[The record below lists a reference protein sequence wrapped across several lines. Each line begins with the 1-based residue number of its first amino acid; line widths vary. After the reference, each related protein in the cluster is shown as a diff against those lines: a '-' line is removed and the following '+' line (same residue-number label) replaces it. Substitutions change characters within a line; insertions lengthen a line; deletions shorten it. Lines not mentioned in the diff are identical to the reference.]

1 MGIIL
6 LTTVTLDLKNQQR
19 ISFSR
24 KNWNKLKSC
33 LIRCEKSDF
42 MNFRCPQGLI
52 TYQKSPSTTGRF
64 ILTVHSIW
72 ASPAVHPKEGNATE
86 SKKDAPWTSMNIHE
100 LRNVINVRNGRSIFK
115 TSRGLWWL
123 FLGPKYWKIW
133 KQPISAKAA
142 KICQDMSRYA
152 KICQDAI
159 VLLFGLNETRVGHP
173 EALGFLAPRSPKSI
187 SCFLSRPCSI
197 SNMSQ
202 SETNPHIFTHG
213 FDVDWK

>member
-1 MGIIL
+1 MFDSVWKIWLYELQMSSGPHHLPKITQHDRSL
-6 LTTVTLDLKNQQR
+6 YLDRPLHLGLASCASKR
-19 ISFSR
+19 R
-24 KNWNKLKSC
+24 ECNWIQEGCS
-33 LIRCEKSDF
+33 
-42 MNFRCPQGLI
+42 MNI
-52 TYQKSPSTTGRF
+52 
-64 ILTVHSIW
+64 HE
-72 ASPAVHPKEGNATE
+72 H
-86 SKKDAPWTSMNIHE
+86 PWTSMNYG
-100 LRNVINVRNGRSIFK
+100 NVINVRNGRSIFK

-142 KICQDMSRYA
+142 KICQDMSRYV

-173 EALGFLAPRSPKSI
+173 EALGFLAPRPPKSI
-187 SCFLSRPCSI
+187 SCFLSRPCSII

-213 FDVDWK
+213 FDMDWK